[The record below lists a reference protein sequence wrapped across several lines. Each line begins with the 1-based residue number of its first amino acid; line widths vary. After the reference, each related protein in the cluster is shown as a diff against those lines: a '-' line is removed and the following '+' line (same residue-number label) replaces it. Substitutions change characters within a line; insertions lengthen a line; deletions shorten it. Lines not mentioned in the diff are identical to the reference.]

1 MPPKQQI
8 TRETIIKAGFEL
20 VRSSGAE
27 ALNVRKVALKLN
39 CSTQP
44 IMYQFASVNELKDE
58 IYAEADRFHTEYI
71 MDIDSDSEDP
81 MLAIGLRYIK
91 FAAEEK
97 YLFRFLFQ
105 SDKYASRGF
114 DELIGGDE
122 LTPIFS
128 ILHEQAEITEQQSRD
143 VFAALFLAVHGIS
156 GLLANNSMDYDE
168 EYFKK
173 ILNNVFMG
181 VIGMMRRENI

>member
-8 TRETIIKAGFEL
+8 TREMIIKAGFEL
-20 VRSSGAE
+20 IRSSGE
-27 ALNVRKVALKLN
+27 QALNVRRTASALK

-58 IYAEADRFHTEYI
+58 IYAEADGFHTEYI
-71 MDIDSDSEDP
+71 MSIDERAEDP

-97 YLFRFLFQ
+97 HLFRFLFQ
-105 SDKYASRGF
+105 SDKYANKNIT
-114 DELIGGDE
+114 ELISSSE
-122 LTPIFS
+122 LDPIFS
-128 ILHEQAEITEQQSRD
+128 ILQEQAGISEQQSKD
-143 VFAALFLAVHGIS
+143 VFAAVFLTVHGIS

-168 EYFKK
+168 KYFSK
-173 ILNNVFMG
+173 ILSDVFMG
-181 VIGMMRRENI
+181 VIGMMRREDI